1 MPNKTS
7 KKIPMRQK
15 PDDWKLLAQEKFDTA
30 KKGLEDNSTEGQVE
44 QDVVLPLLKLIGYS
58 NVKAKPTVK
67 TQAGRI
73 IHTGTQAD
81 FVAYQTKDGL
91 PTIVIDA
98 KSPDEGV
105 SKADLPQVQSYAIS
119 PDIKPRAKYVMLSN
133 GYATQIFPID
143 SEDPVF
149 TSDLPSLFFRVQEI
163 CDILRGQSSP
173 TTKVSQIDI
182 DNFFRESHDL
192 MYSQD
197 SIKPTPALII
207 MTKLM
212 LIKMWEERGSSLA
225 SLNTVLNKKAEY
237 CDKDTSVKEKK
248 EIETAIRK
256 YVNGLLENIKTD
268 IIPQEERALDTQLS
282 IPVLFKIIEG
292 LKDHHIGS
300 VKADVQGRAF
310 EIYLGKTLQGRE
322 LGQYFTPRPIVD
334 FMVNTINPSYRDLVI
349 DPACGTGGFLKQA
362 YVKIRND
369 LERDKIILGD
379 EDYAEKK
386 KYLHNQQIYGVE
398 KDALAVRLCMIN
410 MFMWGDSHSRIHR
423 GDGLVN
429 IPDSI
434 EEEKY
439 SIVLTNPPF
448 GSAAPIKIKAEK
460 IPLDYELGFKWEYNS
475 ETQLYE
481 KTSQRQD
488 QDAGILFLERC
499 VKLATPS
506 RGKIGIIL
514 PAGIFNNKTTEY
526 VRQWIHQQMNVKLV
540 VSLPLHTFKMA
551 GANNFTCVLF
561 GQRKASPDNN
571 CPNYA
576 VSIAKNV
583 GFDENGRVIDKKGV
597 PISNDLPKIQSLFNE
612 KVGWSH

>member
-1 MPNKTS
+1 MGNKIA
-7 KKIPMRQK
+7 KKTPMRSGTNN
-15 PDDWKLLAQEKFDTA
+15 QEIQAKKWFDTA
-30 KKGLEDNSTEGQVE
+30 KKGLEENPTEGQVE
-44 QDVVLPLLKLIGYS
+44 QDIVLPLLKLIGYS
-58 NVKAKPTVK
+58 NIKSKPTVK

-73 IHTGTQAD
+73 VHKSTQAD
-81 FVAYQTKDGL
+81 FVAYQTDNEL
-91 PTIVIDA
+91 PTMVIDA
-98 KSPDEGV
+98 KSPGEGV

-149 TSDLPSLFFRVQEI
+149 TSDLSTLFFRVQEI
-163 CDILRGQSSP
+163 QDILKGQSSP

-212 LIKMWEERGSSLA
+212 LIKMWEERGSSLSA
-225 SLNTVLNKKAEY
+225 LSAVLNQREKYFNE
-237 CDKDTSVKEKK
+237 DTPLKEKK
-248 EIETAIRK
+248 DIEVSIRS
-256 YVNGLLENIKTD
+256 YINNLLENIKTD
-268 IIPQEERALDTQLS
+268 IIPPEERALDTQIS
-282 IPVLFKIIEG
+282 IPVLLKIIEG
-292 LKDHHIGS
+292 LTNHHIGS

-362 YVKIRND
+362 YIKIRND
-369 LERDKIILGD
+369 LERDKIILGE
-379 EDYAEKK
+379 EDYAQKK
-386 KYLHNQQIYGVE
+386 TYLHNQQIYGVE

-410 MFMWGDSHSRIHR
+410 MFMWGDSHSRIYR
-423 GDGLVN
+423 GDGLTD
-429 IPDSI
+429 IPESI
-434 EEEKY
+434 EGDNY

-460 IPLDYELGFKWEYNS
+460 ISLDYELAYKWVYDKDS
-475 ETQLYE
+475 QLFV

-499 VKLATPS
+499 VKLAKPS
-506 RGKIGIIL
+506 RGRIGIIL
-514 PAGIFNNKTTEY
+514 PAGVFNNKTTNY
-526 VRQWIHQQMNVKLV
+526 VRQWIHQQMNVKMV

-551 GANNFTCVLF
+551 GANNFTYVLF
-561 GQRKASPDNN
+561 GQRKVTPDNK

-583 GFDENGRVIDKKGV
+583 GFDENGRVIDKKGIAI
-597 PISNDLPKIQSLFNE
+597 PNDLPKIQSLFNE
-612 KVGWSH
+612 TIGWS